1 MSHSKLN
8 QPQRGLKLALLL
20 SITMLG
26 CGEIQIESQNRDLIL
41 RLCTAIS
48 AQDPKII
55 STISQDLEDLK
66 KNILISKK
74 EFQVFQD
81 IIRVAQNDQWEEAR
95 LMAYRLRDNQ
105 EPTDADQEKLNM
117 RELPPMK
124 KHGSNR
130 KK

>member
-1 MSHSKLN
+1 MHGHFSTGPENNFNN
-8 QPQRGLKLALLL
+8 QSGFRG
-20 SITMLG
+20 
-26 CGEIQIESQNRDLIL
+26 SQ
-41 RLCTAIS
+41 
-48 AQDPKII
+48 
-55 STISQDLEDLK
+55 

-74 EFQVFQD
+74 EFQVFQE

-124 KHGSNR
+124 KPGSNR